1 MTSLAVRSP
10 MAEQEAPSPETTPRC
25 AARRTKELR
34 TCGGAPV
41 LDLALCLILAVAVTG
56 LLVLAL

>member
-1 MTSLAVRSP
+1 MTLLTAQSP
-10 MAEQEAPSPETTPRC
+10 MNRQKAHRPDEPE
-25 AARRTKELR
+25 
-34 TCGGAPV
+34 TCGGAQV

>member
-1 MTSLAVRSP
+1 MTPFV
-10 MAEQEAPSPETTPRC
+10 APGRQNPEP
-25 AARRTKELR
+25 
-34 TCGGAPV
+34 CGGAQV

>member
-1 MTSLAVRSP
+1 MNSLTVPTPMKQRGDGNGPTSLRRSSGVQTP
-10 MAEQEAPSPETTPRC
+10 DPGGGEAI
-25 AARRTKELR
+25 
-34 TCGGAPV
+34 